1 MARLRSADGDRYTP
15 HCVNVARHTRLVKD
29 NILNRLRL
37 FLRNILRRD
46 DRRGLRLILRLF
58 LRCIRL
64 YTNLIRGVVT
74 PRSEPSFA
82 NVVDTD
88 AIT

>member
-1 MARLRSADGDRYTP
+1 MARLRSADGDGHAP
-15 HCVNVARHTRLVKD
+15 HRVNVALHARLVKD
-29 NILNRLRL
+29 DVLNRLRL

-74 PRSEPSFA
+74 PPVPNFRSQM
-82 NVVDTD
+82 
-88 AIT
+88 